1 MENTRVCRYI
11 IISTSYTKII
21 GGSMVPVISRK
32 GSNSIIQT
40 ATDRIQQIQIQD
52 LTETNDFFLETLLSE
67 VKLVIPD
74 KNIGALLRQEG

>member
-1 MENTRVCRYI
+1 
-11 IISTSYTKII
+11 
-21 GGSMVPVISRK
+21 MVPVISRN

-40 ATDRIQQIQIQD
+40 ANDRIQQIQIQD
-52 LTETNDFFLETLLSE
+52 LTETNEFFWETLLSE